1 MHLINRRSNIAN
13 CPLPASTWSCST
25 ARQLQTGVSVAARAA
40 AKMHRSLMAGNKLCY
55 ARDVENRQRQH
66 RHKMTTMRPTSRSN
80 SRANLDNNRP
90 PRQLHLEMGLK
101 KRQLENE
108 QYDRIE
114 RDNRLLM
121 EKMYHIMK
129 VKGSGE
135 GERSTIEFA
144 PGVRLNSHQGPMV
157 DCFLSDRSMYPGK
170 AVKLDSLNR
179 DSRRRQYERV
189 MEENMSIL
197 RRIQL
202 RKPNY
207 ERSAW
212 ARDREQTEEYLR
224 MIRNDRT
231 SGFLPPGA
239 SSLEPTFSTY
249 KSSSPSRGGSR
260 SRQGGGGLGGGS
272 GGSGKLPPLEP
283 HQQQLSYALDDA
295 LDDGDPLP
303 DTTGAMAE

>member
-1 MHLINRRSNIAN
+1 MHN
-13 CPLPASTWSCST
+13 
-25 ARQLQTGVSVAARAA
+25 
-40 AKMHRSLMAGNKLCY
+40 SLVAGNKLCY

-66 RHKMTTMRPTSRSN
+66 RFKMATMRPTSRSN
-80 SRANLDNNRP
+80 ARKNLDNNRP

-135 GERSTIEFA
+135 GERSTVEFA

-157 DCFLSDRSMYPGK
+157 DCFLSERSMYPGK

-179 DSRRRQYERV
+179 DSRRRQYVRV
-189 MEENMSIL
+189 MEENMAIL
-197 RRIQL
+197 KRIQM

-207 ERSAW
+207 ERREW

-224 MIRNDRT
+224 MIQKGRAYR
-231 SGFLPPGA
+231 
-239 SSLEPTFSTY
+239 
-249 KSSSPSRGGSR
+249 R
-260 SRQGGGGLGGGS
+260 
-272 GGSGKLPPLEP
+272 
-283 HQQQLSYALDDA
+283 
-295 LDDGDPLP
+295 
-303 DTTGAMAE
+303 TTGWMPREDWSRLNFLVSF